1 MLAQRLERV
10 TDGGCGDAKHDRQL
24 ILDGQLLAPTKKSER
39 DCGREAINNCLS
51 TKDVREW
58 PENLGLNTVQD
69 THVTSNRLNSSI
81 TIL

>member
-10 TDGGCGDAKHDRQL
+10 TDGCCGDAKHDRQL

-69 THVTSNRLNSSI
+69 THVTSDRLNSSI